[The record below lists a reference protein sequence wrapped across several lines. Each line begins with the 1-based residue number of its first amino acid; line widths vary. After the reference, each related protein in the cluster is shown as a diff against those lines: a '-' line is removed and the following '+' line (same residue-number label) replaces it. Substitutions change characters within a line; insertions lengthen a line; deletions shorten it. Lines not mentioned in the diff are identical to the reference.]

1 MAKGVRGR
9 GVDSSANVGTDS
21 AANPAVSA
29 RTHSSFCKNQ
39 LVAGRADSDE
49 HYVLDLCDEVLGNS
63 GRRQERF
70 EWLRGDAPRGRPRGV
85 TLPVDGYWPDLQ
97 LVVEF
102 QEEQH
107 SQPSPFFDR
116 RQTVSGVG
124 RGAQR
129 RLYDARKRDLIPQ
142 HGLRLVV
149 IQKSAFTVRSRR
161 IARDH
166 TRDISVVSVYLEKL

>member
-1 MAKGVRGR
+1 MASR
-9 GVDSSANVGTDS
+9 SE
-21 AANPAVSA
+21 
-29 RTHSSFCKNQ
+29 
-39 LVAGRADSDE
+39 SDE
-49 HYVLDLCDEVLGNS
+49 HYILDLCDEILGVV

-70 EWLRGDAPRGRPRGV
+70 DWLRGDPSPTRPRGS
-85 TLPVDGYWPDLQ
+85 TLPVDGYWPELR

-124 RGAQR
+124 RGEQR
-129 RLYDARKRDLIPQ
+129 RLYDERKRTVIPA

-149 IQKSAFTVRSRR
+149 IEKSEFIVRSRR
-161 IARDH
+161 IVRDRARDV
-166 TRDISVVSVYLEKL
+166 DVVRRCLNGT